1 MVDKAISLSL
11 PLKEEDI
18 LRLRAGDRVLLTG
31 VLYTARDAA
40 HKRMVEALEKGE
52 KLPID
57 LKGQVLYYVG
67 PTPARPGSVI
77 GSAGPTTAYRMDRYT
92 PRLLQAGLRGTIA
105 KGSRSEKVKQ
115 ALKQHKAVYL
125 AATGGAGALLSKR
138 ILKAEVVAYADLG
151 PEAIRKLEVKDLPA
165 LVINDIHGGDLYQE
179 GKEKY
184 RRQG

>member
-18 LRLRAGDRVLLTG
+18 VRLKAGDRVLLTG

-40 HKRMVEALEKGE
+40 HKRLVEALENGE

-57 LKGQVLYYVG
+57 LEGQVLYYVG
-67 PTPARPGSVI
+67 PSPAPPGKVI
-77 GSAGPTTAYRMDRYT
+77 GSAGPTSAYRMDRYT
-92 PRLLQAGLRGTIA
+92 PRLLQAGLRGMIG
-105 KGSRSEKVKQ
+105 KGPRSEKIKE
-115 ALKQHKAVYL
+115 ALNQYKAVYL
-125 AATGGAGALLSKR
+125 AATGGAGALLSKK

-151 PEAIRKLEVKDLPA
+151 PEAIRRLEVKDLPA
-165 LVINDIHGGDLYQE
+165 LVINDIYGGDLYLE

-184 RRQG
+184 RQQG